1 MGGLRKLNDEGFH
14 KLYSLPNNVRM
25 IKLMSMMWG
34 GYVTHTGEMRK
45 PYRILVGKSER
56 KRPLGRLW

>member
-14 KLYSLPNNVRM
+14 KLYSLPKNVRM

-34 GYVTHTGEMRK
+34 GYVTHT
-45 PYRILVGKSER
+45 
-56 KRPLGRLW
+56 